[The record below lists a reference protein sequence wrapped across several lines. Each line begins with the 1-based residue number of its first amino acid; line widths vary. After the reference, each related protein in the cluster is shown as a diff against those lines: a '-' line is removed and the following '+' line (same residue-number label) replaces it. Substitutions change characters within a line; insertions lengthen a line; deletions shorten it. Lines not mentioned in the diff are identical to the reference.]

1 MEGSGPR
8 QTGHADS
15 QRQDNFLNV
24 ERGNDQDNQREGSVN
39 TSYTS
44 KSRSKGKDHASHE
57 KNDRKALRKEID
69 DLKKKLRRARQKRP
83 LPGSGSSSDE
93 DNEYR

>member
-1 MEGSGPR
+1 MEGLGLR

-39 TSYTS
+39 TSYTR
-44 KSRSKGKDHASHE
+44 KSRSKGKDHASRE
-57 KNDRKALRKEID
+57 KDDRKVLRKEID
-69 DLKKKLRRARQKRP
+69 DLKKKLRQAQ
-83 LPGSGSSSDE
+83 
-93 DNEYR
+93 